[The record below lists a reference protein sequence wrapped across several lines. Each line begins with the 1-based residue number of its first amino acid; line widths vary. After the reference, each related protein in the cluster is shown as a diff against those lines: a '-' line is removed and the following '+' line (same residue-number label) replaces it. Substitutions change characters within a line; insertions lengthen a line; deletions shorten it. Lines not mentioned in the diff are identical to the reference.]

1 MRLDKRNF
9 PPLGLLD
16 VENIYLDIPDSMA
29 LIRENFEAFKSPIYD
44 LIIEGKSNILTS
56 TENAQD
62 YMRSYSNGCVETYM
76 KDNNKKAFGGAYIEM
91 NSPFPSI
98 DFYMFNPM
106 KRRNKVSGKNEEVI
120 VCSFM
125 TVQGMGN
132 TVISIGKIVLSD
144 YSNSCFKVEPDFVC
158 INEKEEDLT
167 INYMLFLLELNCFI
181 EYGRKSDKNILK
193 IRENQRIN
201 LLDGNV
207 IDNRSEHLIKCL
219 LPPKRNK
226 A

>member
-29 LIRENFEAFKSPIYD
+29 LIRENFESFKSPIYD

-62 YMRSYSNGCVETYM
+62 YMRRYSNGCVETYM

-106 KRRNKVSGKNEEVI
+106 KRRNIVSEKNEEVI

-167 INYMLFLLELNCFI
+167 INYMLFLLELNCFL

-193 IRENQRIN
+193 VHGNQRIN